1 MRAIVLR
8 LAATALLFADGGIV
22 LLHRNAPPY
31 VVTVFASPNPPRA
44 GMIDMSVLVR
54 SGDTLDP
61 VLDTDVQIALTNGS
75 SQIHAHTTHEE
86 AQNKMLY
93 AASVP
98 LDRAG
103 DWHDT
108 VAIHG
113 IQVEGVIAVAQPMP
127 KPATYAGYLAFPFV
141 CLSILALHQWLHL
154 RRR

>member
-61 VLDTDVQIALTNGS
+61 VLGRIECVHHMAPP
-75 SQIHAHTTHEE
+75 E
-86 AQNKMLY
+86 AAPRVLLR
-93 AASVP
+93 P
-98 LDRAG
+98 
-103 DWHDT
+103 
-108 VAIHG
+108 
-113 IQVEGVIAVAQPMP
+113 P
-127 KPATYAGYLAFPFV
+127 
-141 CLSILALHQWLHL
+141 WL
-154 RRR
+154 RESGA